1 METLT
6 CPVCGYDNL
15 PRAIFCFR
23 CSAPLDTSPAADGV
37 HPHRRP
43 VEQRLRQARASQE
56 GSPLDSKRAESSSAL
71 PADAMPVTCLRCG
84 TRNALPADRCSAC
97 GGALTRPDEADTSAL
112 IPHVAAVSNI
122 GRVRGNNEDR
132 VGLWAR
138 HGVILTMI
146 ADGMGGAVAGEEASR
161 LALEAIQAD
170 FVGEARGSEEL
181 DSLPAEEVAEKMR
194 AAIRRANHAI
204 MLRTA
209 GHPQFQGMGTTLTL
223 AFVRGTQVMIAHVG
237 DSRAYLIP
245 GTGARIN
252 QITDDHSFVEAL
264 LAAGHITPEQAS
276 SHPMRNVLYRALG
289 QVEET
294 EADLYV
300 RPLAAGDWLIL
311 CSDGLTRHV
320 NAAEIEGQVRA
331 SSTPIEAAQR
341 LVALANERGGED
353 NISVVALLLEQ
364 AADALS
370 LDDTAVGLHQADA
383 DPDDQDTAE
392 LPASTLSDK
401 SPAL

>member
-1 METLT
+1 MPT
-6 CPVCGYDNL
+6 
-15 PRAIFCFR
+15 
-23 CSAPLDTSPAADGV
+23 
-37 HPHRRP
+37 
-43 VEQRLRQARASQE
+43 
-56 GSPLDSKRAESSSAL
+56 DSVSL
-71 PADAMPVTCLRCG
+71 TCLRCG
-84 TRNALPADRCSAC
+84 TRNVLQAARCVTCEGALALPES
-97 GGALTRPDEADTSAL
+97 TKADTL
-112 IPHVAAVSNI
+112 IPFIGAISAI
-122 GRVRGNNEDR
+122 GRVRSNNEDR

-138 HGVILTMI
+138 DGVILAMI

-181 DSLPAEEVAEKMR
+181 AIMPDEEVAEKMR
-194 AAIRRANHAI
+194 TAFRRANRAV
-204 MLRTA
+204 MLRA
-209 GHPQFQGMGTTLTL
+209 AEHAQFQGMGTTLTL
-223 AFVRGTQVMIAHVG
+223 AFVRGSQVIVAHIG

-245 GTGARIN
+245 GSGARIN

-300 RPLAAGDWLIL
+300 RPLSAGDWVIL

-320 NAAEIEGQVRA
+320 STAEIEEQVRA
-331 SSTPIEAAQR
+331 SDTPAEAAQR

-353 NISVVALLLEQ
+353 NISVVAILLEQ
-364 AADALS
+364 ADSPAD
-370 LDDTAVGLHQADA
+370 LDNTAVGLYQS
-383 DPDDQDTAE
+383 DPVPDEDTAGLTAPHPPGE
-392 LPASTLSDK
+392 
-401 SPAL
+401 

>member
-15 PRAIFCFR
+15 PWAIFCFR
-23 CSAPLDTSPAADGV
+23 CSTPLDTPPAADAV
-37 HPHRRP
+37 HPQRRP

-56 GSPLDSKRAESSSAL
+56 ESPLTSRLVESLSAS
-71 PADAMPVTCLRCG
+71 PTDAIPVTCLRCG
-84 TRNALPADRCSAC
+84 TRNDLPAARCSAC
-97 GGALTRPDEADTSAL
+97 DGALTWPDETDTHTL
-112 IPHVAAVSNI
+112 IPRVAAMSSI
-122 GRVRGNNEDR
+122 GRVRENNEDR

-138 HGVILTMI
+138 RGVILAMI

-223 AFVRGTQVMIAHVG
+223 AFVRGTQVIVAHVG

-276 SHPMRNVLYRALG
+276 SHPMRNLLYRALG

-320 NAAEIEGQVRA
+320 SASEIEGRVRT
-331 SSTPIEAAQR
+331 SSAPAEAAQR

-353 NISVVALLLEQ
+353 NISVVAILLAH

-370 LDDTAVGLHQADA
+370 LDDTAIGLHQANA
-383 DPDDQDTAE
+383 EPDDQDTAE
-392 LPASTLSDK
+392 LPPRHPQPKA
-401 SPAL
+401 

>member
-1 METLT
+1 METQS
-6 CPVCGYDNL
+6 CPACGYDNL
-15 PRAIFCFR
+15 ARAIFCFQ
-23 CSAPLDTSPAADGV
+23 CGTPLDTSGRTAGV
-37 HPHRRP
+37 HPQRRP
-43 VEQRLRQARASQE
+43 VEQTVRKERARAQARGTSQ
-56 GSPLDSKRAESSSAL
+56 AAL
-71 PADAMPVTCLRCG
+71 SPADGVPVTCLRCG
-84 TRNALPADRCSAC
+84 TRNAPQAVRCSTC
-97 GGALTRPDEADTSAL
+97 DGALIQPSDASAAPL
-112 IPHVAAVSNI
+112 IAHVFAMSVI
-122 GRVRGNNEDR
+122 GRVRTNNEDR

-138 HGVILTMI
+138 DGIVLAMI

-181 DSLPAEEVAEKMR
+181 RNLPEEEIAEKMR
-194 AAIRRANHAI
+194 AAIRRANRAVL
-204 MLRTA
+204 LRA
-209 GHPQFQGMGTTLTL
+209 ADHPRFQGMGTTLTM
-223 AFVRGTQVMIAHVG
+223 AFVRGAQTILAHIG

-300 RPLAAGDWLIL
+300 RALSPDDWLIL

-320 NAAEIEGQVRA
+320 AAAEIEQGVRA
-331 SSTPIEAAQR
+331 SNTPAEAAQR
-341 LVALANERGGED
+341 LIALANERGGED
-353 NISVVALLLEQ
+353 NISVIVTLFERATVPST
-364 AADALS
+364 LS
-370 LDDTAVGLHQADA
+370 DTAIGLHRPAEPTGDE
-383 DPDDQDTAE
+383 DTAE
-392 LPASTLSDK
+392 LPARSQAGKTQT
-401 SPAL
+401 PEP